1 MDFTQTP
8 ISRFL
13 RNLHKE
19 PAKVRKSFLAAAAAI
34 GRAQNAFLLWGDGSQ
49 QLLSSKKRPEFPE
62 LQTLLS
68 TFEKSTKEVFTLGRL
83 FVLRLKSENE
93 RVGVLILLFHKKKP
107 VTTLHHALEA
117 LCRIYSFWES
127 TQMLRNFLKMQQ
139 ESLQALSAESAMVAQ
154 DYIRLRQQML
164 LNQNRLQSIT
174 KGILR
179 TQEEERAKISRDLHD
194 GIGQEL
200 TALKMNLDV
209 LSNSV
214 EKDLSPENRD
224 RWVEARTLA
233 EQTLQDVREL
243 SRLLRPRMLDDL
255 GLFPTL
261 RWYIRNFTKRVN
273 IPVELGLQGEE
284 EKLNTET
291 QTILFRIVQEALN
304 NVAKHSKAKSATVS
318 LECTEEEAHLRI
330 MDDGVGFD
338 PVPNSTETGSGLAGM
353 RDRVSL
359 YKGTFAVYSE
369 PQKGTRVEVLIP
381 L

>member
-1 MDFTQTP
+1 MDPTHSP
-8 ISRFL
+8 LSKFL
-13 RNLHKE
+13 RSLHKE
-19 PAKVRKSFLAAAAAI
+19 PARVRKALLASAATI
-34 GRAQNAFLLWGDGSQ
+34 GRAENAFLLFGDGSQ
-49 QLLSSKKRPEFPE
+49 QLLSLKKRPEFPE

-68 TFEKSTKEVFTLGRL
+68 TFEKNTKDVFTLGRL
-83 FVLRLKSENE
+83 FVKRLKSENE
-93 RVGVLILLFHKKKP
+93 RVGVLILLFHKKKM
-107 VTTLHHALEA
+107 VTTLPRALEP

-154 DYIRLRQQML
+154 DYIRLRQQMMV
-164 LNQNRLQSIT
+164 NQNRLQSIT

-209 LSNSV
+209 LSSSV
-214 EKDLSPENRD
+214 EKTLSPENRD
-224 RWVEARTLA
+224 RWVEARSLS

-243 SRLLRPRMLDDL
+243 SRILRPRMLDDL

-304 NVAKHSKAKSATVS
+304 NVAKHSRARSAIVS
-318 LECTEEEAHLRI
+318 LECTDEEARLRI
-330 MDDGVGFD
+330 ADDGIGFN
-338 PVPNSTETGSGLAGM
+338 PVQSSAETGSGLAGM
-353 RDRVSL
+353 RDRVAL

-369 PQKGTRVEVLIP
+369 PQKGTRVDVLIP

>member
-1 MDFTQTP
+1 MAAQTP
-8 ISRFL
+8 LSKFL
-13 RNLHKE
+13 RNLPKE
-19 PAKVRKSFLAAAAAI
+19 PGKVRKSFLSAAARIA
-34 GRAQNAFLLWGDGSQ
+34 RAENAFLMLGDGAQ
-49 QLLSSKKRPEFPE
+49 QQILSLKKRPEFPE

-68 TFEKSTKEVFTLGRL
+68 TFEKNTKEVFTLGRL

-93 RVGVLILLFHKKKP
+93 RVGVLILLFHRKKP
-107 VTTLHHALEA
+107 VKTLHHALEA
-117 LCRIYSFWES
+117 LSRIYSFWES
-127 TQMLRNFLKMQQ
+127 TQILHNFLKMQQ

-154 DYIRLRQQML
+154 DYVRLRQQMMV
-164 LNQNRLQSIT
+164 NQNRLQSIT

-214 EKDLSPENRD
+214 EKELSPENRD

-261 RWYIRNFTKRVN
+261 RWYVRNFTKRVN
-273 IPVELGLQGEE
+273 ISVELGLQGEE

-291 QTILFRIVQEALN
+291 QTILFRVVQEALN
-304 NVAKHSKAKSATVS
+304 NVAKHSGAKSAIVS
-318 LECTEEEAHLRI
+318 LECTDEEAHLRVV
-330 MDDGVGFD
+330 DDGVGFD
-338 PVPNSTETGSGLAGM
+338 PVQNSTETGSGLAGM
-353 RDRVSL
+353 RDRVAL

>member
-1 MDFTQTP
+1 MASTDP
-8 ISRFL
+8 LSKFL
-13 RNLHKE
+13 RNLNKD
-19 PAKVRKSFLAAAAAI
+19 PAKVRKSFLAATATI
-34 GRAQNAFLLWGDGSQ
+34 GRAENAFLILGDGSQ
-49 QLLSSKKRPEFPE
+49 PPIALKKRPEFSE
-62 LQTLLS
+62 LQTLVS
-68 TFEKSTKEVFTLGRL
+68 TFEKNSKEVFALGRL

-93 RVGVLILLFHKKKP
+93 RLGVLVLLFQKKKE
-107 VTTLHHALEA
+107 VTTLQRALEP

-127 TQMLRNFLKMQQ
+127 TQLLRNFLKMQQ

-154 DYIRLRQQML
+154 DYVRLRQQMVV
-164 LNQNRLQSIT
+164 NQNRLHSIT

-209 LSNSV
+209 LSSCV

-224 RWVEARTLA
+224 RWMEARTLS
-233 EQTLQDVREL
+233 EQTLQEVREL

-261 RWYIRNFTKRVN
+261 RWYVRNFTKRVK

-304 NVAKHSKAKSATVS
+304 NVAKHSRAKSAIVS
-318 LECTEEEAHLRI
+318 LECNDEEAHLRI
-330 MDDGVGFD
+330 ADDGVGFD
-338 PVPNSTETGSGLAGM
+338 AARSSAETGSGLAGM
-353 RDRVSL
+353 RDRVAL

-369 PQKGTRVEVLIP
+369 PLKGTRLEVLIP